1 LRGLRAG
8 STRNVGFSYSGLT
21 TTRLRV
27 EAEEVFYGRQPMKSI
42 QLITQFGVFEIL
54 KSVERGKGLKAEVF
68 VRKDKNA
75 VAVRVRN
82 SGGRL
87 VKNVEVLTPC
97 VVMCEY

>member
-1 LRGLRAG
+1 MG
-8 STRNVGFSYSGLT
+8 STRSVGFSYNSLT

-75 VAVRVRN
+75 AAVRIRN

-87 VKNVEVLTPC
+87 VKNVEVLTPS
-97 VVMCEY
+97 VVICEY